1 VDDEGQQMTDAA
13 SDAVAAGLRLR
24 QARESAGY
32 ALEVMAGMLKVPPAR
47 LAALEDARLDELPDL
62 AFARALAQAHCRLLH
77 VDPVEVLALL
87 PRPDPVGRRLEHVNA
102 GLGGRSGT
110 GPLRPKPTASF
121 RSGRRP
127 WPRLVWG
134 LLAVVVVVAL
144 WAAGLGR
151 LVFPDGGSAPSGLV
165 APSAAGEAV
174 GSGAVAGDA
183 AGASGATGSVGSG
196 PAAASPAP
204 VVPSSERQGGGPVPA
219 AGVSGVQGGMVAA
232 GWTLAATAPAWVRVA
247 DAQDRPLLERTLSA
261 GETVVLDRRR
271 PLRLEL
277 GNASASV
284 LMDNGRQVDLAPW
297 TRDNVASLV
306 LE

>member
-1 VDDEGQQMTDAA
+1 
-13 SDAVAAGLRLR
+13 
-24 QARESAGY
+24 
-32 ALEVMAGMLKVPPAR
+32 MLKVPPAR
-47 LAALEDARLDELPDL
+47 LAALEAARLDELPDL
-62 AFARALAQAHCRLLH
+62 AFARALAQAQCRLLH

-102 GLGGRSGT
+102 GLAGKSGP

-127 WPRLVWG
+127 WPRLAWG

-151 LVFPDGGSAPSGLV
+151 LVFPDGASAPGGPV
-165 APSAAGEAV
+165 APPSAGEAV
-174 GSGAVAGDA
+174 VSGAVAGDA
-183 AGASGATGSVGSG
+183 AGTPGAAGSLALA
-196 PAAASPAP
+196 PAASASAAP
-204 VVPSSERQGGGPVPA
+204 GGSSSELQVGGPVPA
-219 AGVSGVQGGMVAA
+219 AGAAGVQSGTVAA

-261 GETVVLDRRR
+261 GETIVLDGRR

-284 LMDNGRQVDLAPW
+284 LMDNGRQVDLSAW
-297 TRDNVASLV
+297 TRDNVARLV

>member
-1 VDDEGQQMTDAA
+1 MTDAA
-13 SDAVAAGLRLR
+13 SDAVAAGQRLR

-62 AFARALAQAHCRLLH
+62 AFARALAQAHCRLLR

-102 GLGGRSGT
+102 GLGGRSGP

-127 WPRLVWG
+127 WPRLAWG

-151 LVFPDGGSAPSGLV
+151 LVFTDGGSAPGGLV
-165 APSAAGEAV
+165 APPAAGEAV
-174 GSGAVAGDA
+174 VSGAVAGDA
-183 AGASGATGSVGSG
+183 AGVSGATGSVG
-196 PAAASPAP
+196 PAPAAAASPAL
-204 VVPSSERQGGGPVPA
+204 VVPPSERQGGGPVPA
-219 AGVSGVQGGMVAA
+219 AGVSGVQGGMAAA
-232 GWTLAATAPAWVRVA
+232 GWTLAATASAWVRVA

-261 GETVVLDRRR
+261 GETIVLDRRR

-297 TRDNVASLV
+297 TRDNVARLV